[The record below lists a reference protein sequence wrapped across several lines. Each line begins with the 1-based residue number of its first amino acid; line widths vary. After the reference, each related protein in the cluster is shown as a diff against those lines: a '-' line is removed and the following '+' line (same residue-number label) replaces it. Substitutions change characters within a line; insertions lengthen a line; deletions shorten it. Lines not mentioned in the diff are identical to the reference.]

1 MMTIAINRLDDAFH
15 LEAANEDGRSVQID
29 AAPAIGGHNAGMRP
43 MQLLLAAI
51 GSCSV
56 FDVLLILKKQRQ
68 DVRDV
73 KITVTGKRADT
84 VPAPFTG
91 IDLHFTFF
99 GDLKSEKVAQA
110 VRLGVE
116 NYCSVGATLDK
127 TVKVTYSFTIQPF
140 VPQL

>member
-1 MMTIAINRLDDAFH
+1 MKIELTRLDDAFH
-15 LEAANEDGRSVQID
+15 FEAANEDGRTIHID

-73 KITVTGKRADT
+73 KITVTGERADA

-127 TVKVTYSFTIQPF
+127 TVQVSYSFTIEPWM
-140 VPQL
+140 PQL